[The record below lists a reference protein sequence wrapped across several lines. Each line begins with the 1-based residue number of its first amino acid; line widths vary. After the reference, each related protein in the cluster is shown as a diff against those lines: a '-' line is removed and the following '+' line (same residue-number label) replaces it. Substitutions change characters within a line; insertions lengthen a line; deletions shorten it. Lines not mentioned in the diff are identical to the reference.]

1 MVLRMKGL
9 KALRTRC
16 VVKDPPTRKSRHQGL
31 QKKKRRSFLTTHAML
46 LTLLFLGLIV
56 LWSPL
61 DASPFAQKSA
71 RRFFGDAVYADYFS
85 FCLSYDWVFHSESG
99 RGSLKWWLMET
110 GGKTGSWRPGE
121 DWVFHNDSGHGPLKR
136 CLMETE
142 GSLTCSFDKPTRV
155 VGLELALSRPQH
167 SAFISFYCE
176 LGTFFRIF

>member
-1 MVLRMKGL
+1 MWFLVLEKGCKPQKL
-9 KALRTRC
+9 IHKIVPVMSKFGLVDGFDFWEWKGWKALRTRC
-16 VVKDPPTRKSRHQGL
+16 VFKDPPTRKSRHQGL
-31 QKKKRRSFLTTHAML
+31 QKKKRRKKRSFLTTHAML

-110 GGKTGSWRPGE
+110 GGKTGSSIMIRVMGPWNGVSWRPRE
-121 DWVFHNDSGHGPLKR
+121 VWPVPSTNQ
-136 CLMETE
+136 
-142 GSLTCSFDKPTRV
+142 
-155 VGLELALSRPQH
+155 LA
-167 SAFISFYCE
+167 
-176 LGTFFRIF
+176 